1 MASTPPLDVNLVVRC
16 VGPVIEAKFGQLPFV
31 IAGSYPSAVKAYEYD
46 HNWTIAYND
55 IDVYVWT
62 RPDANRTEIEDGF
75 NIDHEYRDVETQS
88 QTNTRSPSDIVD
100 VSYSTIDVGGTSVVF
115 NFIEKIG
122 TFSLGGL
129 VDTFDINAIKVGFSV
144 HWSSDE
150 DCVNDEPTIP
160 RIMHWDDA
168 RPEFRQFRRSKVLGI
183 PDIEA
188 LARPLSSFIR
198 LLYKA
203 QQLRLDYTLPLDN
216 ILIPTLDGRCI
227 GKPTYLKL
235 QRLEPSYMAEVTSRF
250 CFGSP
255 FWWVRFQVRLW
266 RFARRILRIMS
277 NHEYEEIEAYSSW
290 LFSSGIELHAY

>member
-31 IAGSYPSAVKAYEYD
+31 IAGSYPSAVRAYVYD

-62 RPDANRTEIEDGF
+62 RPDANGTDIEAGF
-75 NIDHEYRDVETQS
+75 DIDHEYRDVETQS
-88 QTNTRSPSDIVD
+88 QTNTRSSSDIAFI
-100 VSYSTIDVGGTSVVF
+100 SYSTIDVGGISVEVDL
-115 NFIEKIG
+115 IEKIG
-122 TFSLGGL
+122 IFSLGGL

-144 HWSSDE
+144 YWSSDE

-160 RIMHWDDA
+160 RILHWNDA
-168 RPEFRQFRRSKVLGI
+168 RPEFRHFLRSRVLGI

-188 LARPLSSFIR
+188 MARPLSSFIR

-203 QQLRLDYTLPLDN
+203 QQLRLDYTLPPDN
-216 ILIPTLDGRCI
+216 ILIPTLGES
-227 GKPTYLKL
+227 TYGKL
-235 QRLEPSYMAEVTSRF
+235 QRLEPTYMAEVTSRF

-290 LFSSGIELHAY
+290 LFSSRIELHAY